1 MKPSYLPLI
10 TSPKVNKISSLRV
23 LSQKNSKYDDDD
35 DNSQKSSNNTSNK
48 SRMSIYLGNYLHK
61 KKCIT
66 GVSKYDFLI

>member
-35 DNSQKSSNNTSNK
+35 DNSQKSSNNISNK
-48 SRMSIYLGNYLHK
+48 SRMSIYLGN
-61 KKCIT
+61 
-66 GVSKYDFLI
+66 